1 MTQFTIS
8 ITDNKAK
15 IFLEFMKNLSFVKKI
30 ERLDSVESFDI
41 PQEHKTIVRNRIKKS
56 EENPEILLDWD
67 DVSEN
72 FVLD

>member
-15 IFLEFMKNLSFVKKI
+15 IFLEFMKSLSFVKKI
-30 ERLDSVESFDI
+30 ERLDSGFVI
-41 PQEHKTIVRNRIKKS
+41 PQEHKTIVRDRIKKS

>member
-15 IFLEFMKNLSFVKKI
+15 IFLEFMRNLPFVKKS
-30 ERLDSVESFDI
+30 ESLDSGFII
-41 PQEHKTIVRNRIKKS
+41 PQEHKTIVRDRIRKS

-72 FVLD
+72 FVFD